1 MVFCAIVTHQAY
13 LMIGG
18 SIRYSK
24 LSATIL
30 RVPMWLVQ
38 LPLFLGFL
46 LLTLQ
51 FLLIAVDRFE
61 ALNGASAET
70 EGGAA

>member
-1 MVFCAIVTHQAY
+1 
-13 LMIGG
+13 MIAG
-18 SIRYSK
+18 SIRFNK
-24 LSATIL
+24 LSVTIL
-30 RVPMWLVQ
+30 WVLMWLVQ

-51 FLLIAVDRFE
+51 FLLIALDRVE
-61 ALNGASAET
+61 ALNGASAEA